1 MQKLIN
7 KSFKLS
13 ENEIHFLSILKEKY
27 HIKINRFVRDAIITL
42 LGYGLHITY
51 VVPRF
56 YLCVLILK
64 KLAIMCRN

>member
-27 HIKINRFVRDAIITL
+27 HIKINRFVRKERL
-42 LGYGLHITY
+42 
-51 VVPRF
+51 
-56 YLCVLILK
+56 
-64 KLAIMCRN
+64 